1 MTVVRRGNTKKKRMT
16 AAEFDIVLPHLN
28 MTDDRINAARAALVE
43 NQTLESIAQPYG
55 WNKQAVGTAVNT
67 VWTIFQRVQESLRIA
82 EAAKI
87 QPTEKVPDL
96 PDGWSRVVLDAP
108 DYLIERF
115 KAEIEEAKREGD
127 AKS

>member
-28 MTDDRINAARAALVE
+28 MTEDRINAARAALVE

-87 QPTEKVPDL
+87 QPTGKVPDL